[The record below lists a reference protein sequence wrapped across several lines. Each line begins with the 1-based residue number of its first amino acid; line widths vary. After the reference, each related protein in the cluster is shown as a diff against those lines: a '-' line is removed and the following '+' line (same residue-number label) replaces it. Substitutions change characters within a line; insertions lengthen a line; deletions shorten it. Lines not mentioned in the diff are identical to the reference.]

1 MKSNAGTVIVL
12 WSCCRLPTE
21 TANRSSGGDTDAIC
35 LSLKQIFFFF
45 CLSNV
50 FEWLLSGSI
59 MSCGEISSSCLISSM
74 LCDFPYI
81 CCFVQVCAA
90 HDKTFLTFYYNEVIS
105 LSEFS
110 SETRSTCMSVGTR
123 SEYSWYLAS
132 SVVLKS
138 RGHHQWNEGKNRK
151 CKKTFLKMMTSWV
164 WRKSFKV

>member
-1 MKSNAGTVIVL
+1 MLEQSL
-12 WSCCRLPTE
+12 CCEVAVGSLLKLPTGLQVLIQMPFVYHWS
-21 TANRSSGGDTDAIC
+21 R
-35 LSLKQIFFFF
+35 FFFF